1 MTESSISSF
10 STVHHKLIAFLVTS
24 LFLSCISTATGQ
36 TSITIDATQLRGI
49 GGVTTLDRTRFFNH
63 TETISPPGTTNL
75 GNLANELGAASG
87 LNSSTGRISTEFD
100 QFIAQNLGEDPTRPG
115 FIDPTQLREKLQG
128 DYRNFVTQGSRW
140 KSLRENPNSF
150 VVNSGRSASFW
161 PAFMRTSGGSTSDHF
176 PNKDAYAEFINIYLD
191 EVVYGANA
199 FMPVDKSRFH
209 IELLNEPD
217 LHLDSSFT
225 AQAMA
230 EYHRDVAQAIKAQHP
245 TASIGGPSLA
255 ITAFAENNFQRWDD
269 VVKPFIDTAGA
280 DLDFYSVHP
289 YERYSV
295 QQNGDFARDI
305 EQSPGRVTAMI
316 DLIQNHHQNIH
327 GDQRQI
333 SFSEYGSFNRLA
345 TNPDGTPNIGNYAR
359 DEQQWDL
366 ARDVRDK
373 LFVFLNRPDTVLN
386 ATPFVAPRD
395 FRQDTPTN
403 PLADNVFW
411 EQDASG
417 DWQETIVG
425 NMFRLYAPV
434 QGEYVGISGDNKNIQ
449 SVAFRDGDT
458 VYLLLNNLLAS
469 DQQLDLQVLAG
480 GLGTVNSASIDRV
493 FRDNGVNTFINDSD
507 ITSNFQNLTLNGEEG
522 AVVTFTLDSADDIL
536 FQTNEQT
543 FYGDQVVSELDLPTG
558 RSPIIGIDADLS
570 EAINAVLRLNY
581 NRPSDMPEAFD
592 ILVNGNLLTIQ
603 SGGLGI
609 DDGDFEWFSREI
621 DIPLEF
627 LINGSNEIQVDF
639 EGNGGFLST
648 AALVVTSSIVAVPE
662 PSSLACLLGLG
673 LAGVMQRRRR
683 S

>member
-1 MTESSISSF
+1 
-10 STVHHKLIAFLVTS
+10 
-24 LFLSCISTATGQ
+24 
-36 TSITIDATQLRGI
+36 
-49 GGVTTLDRTRFFNH
+49 
-63 TETISPPGTTNL
+63 
-75 GNLANELGAASG
+75 
-87 LNSSTGRISTEFD
+87 
-100 QFIAQNLGEDPTRPG
+100 
-115 FIDPTQLREKLQG
+115 
-128 DYRNFVTQGSRW
+128 
-140 KSLRENPNSF
+140 
-150 VVNSGRSASFW
+150 
-161 PAFMRTSGGSTSDHF
+161 
-176 PNKDAYAEFINIYLD
+176 
-191 EVVYGANA
+191 
-199 FMPVDKSRFH
+199 
-209 IELLNEPD
+209 
-217 LHLDSSFT
+217 
-225 AQAMA
+225 
-230 EYHRDVAQAIKAQHP
+230 
-245 TASIGGPSLA
+245 
-255 ITAFAENNFQRWDD
+255 
-269 VVKPFIDTAGA
+269 
-280 DLDFYSVHP
+280 
-289 YERYSV
+289 
-295 QQNGDFARDI
+295 
-305 EQSPGRVTAMI
+305 
-316 DLIQNHHQNIH
+316 
-327 GDQRQI
+327 
-333 SFSEYGSFNRLA
+333 
-345 TNPDGTPNIGNYAR
+345 
-359 DEQQWDL
+359 
-366 ARDVRDK
+366 
-373 LFVFLNRPDTVLN
+373 
-386 ATPFVAPRD
+386 
-395 FRQDTPTN
+395 
-403 PLADNVFW
+403 
-411 EQDASG
+411 
-417 DWQETIVG
+417 
-425 NMFRLYAPV
+425 MFRLYAPV